1 MDIERYQEIYN
12 YLKYQQFPSNFNSQ
26 QKQKLKNQA
35 SNFTL
40 KNNFIYKCDKRKQ
53 NNLLRLIRRSELEP
67 ILFMFH
73 NDPTAAHFSA
83 DSMFDKIKSRYY
95 WPQMYEDIR
104 SYTKSCDACQR
115 RGKQKTKQPLHPIP
129 VESPFYQI
137 GIDFIGPLPVTK
149 SGNKYIITAMDY
161 LTKWPEARPVKEAT
175 ADQAVSFIYEDI
187 ICRYGCPAKILSD
200 QGTHFK
206 NQMIEKLVQK
216 FKIEHYFSTPYH
228 PQTNG
233 LVERFNRTLAESLAK
248 LATDHID
255 DWDNYVAP
263 ILFAYRTTKHATTK
277 IAPFFLVYGRD
288 AKLPIDPVE
297 IEGNP
302 TVINHLE
309 NLIETLPQE
318 QEKAKQRVEKSQQ
331 KQKDRHDKKIRHPVS
346 FLIGNKVLYYD
357 AAKEKQWTG
366 KLNPKWKGPYYI
378 HQIGDKGSYK
388 LRTMDGKVLKSSV
401 NGSLLKL
408 YHDRQNWEPI
418 IEV

>member
-1 MDIERYQEIYN
+1 
-12 YLKYQQFPSNFNSQ
+12 
-26 QKQKLKNQA
+26 
-35 SNFTL
+35 
-40 KNNFIYKCDKRKQ
+40 
-53 NNLLRLIRRSELEP
+53 
-67 ILFMFH
+67 
-73 NDPTAAHFSA
+73 
-83 DSMFDKIKSRYY
+83 
-95 WPQMYEDIR
+95 
-104 SYTKSCDACQR
+104 
-115 RGKQKTKQPLHPIP
+115 
-129 VESPFYQI
+129 
-137 GIDFIGPLPVTK
+137 
-149 SGNKYIITAMDY
+149 
-161 LTKWPEARPVKEAT
+161 
-175 ADQAVSFIYEDI
+175 
-187 ICRYGCPAKILSD
+187 
-200 QGTHFK
+200 
-206 NQMIEKLVQK
+206 
-216 FKIEHYFSTPYH
+216 
-228 PQTNG
+228 
-233 LVERFNRTLAESLAK
+233 LAESLAK
-248 LATDHID
+248 LATDHTD

-318 QEKAKQRVEKSQQ
+318 QEKAKQRVEKSQR

-346 FLIGNKVLYYD
+346 FLIGNKVLYYG

-388 LRTMDGKVLKSSV
+388 LRTIDGKVLKSSV